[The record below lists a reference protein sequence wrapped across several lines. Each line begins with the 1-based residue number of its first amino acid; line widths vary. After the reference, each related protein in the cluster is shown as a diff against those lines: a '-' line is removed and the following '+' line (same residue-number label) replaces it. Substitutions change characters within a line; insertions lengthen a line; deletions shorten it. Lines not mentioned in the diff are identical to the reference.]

1 MDIILLCKKSFSTDN
16 IADSEFTTSSKLSI
30 FVGKIPILYDLELE
44 DNIKRFLS

>member
-1 MDIILLCKKSFSTDN
+1 MDIILLCNISFSKNN

-30 FVGKIPILYDLELE
+30 FVGKIPILYYRELE

>member
-1 MDIILLCKKSFSTDN
+1 MDIILLCNKSLSTDN

-44 DNIKRFLS
+44 DNTKRFLS